1 MPPSSGGD
9 AKLNAKS
16 YANSSSGTQ
25 AFANLAAPDSNFY
38 SNPASSAAAGG
49 GWQGYAFKDTN
60 GSGTIR
66 YGGYMSQVFAA
77 ANVMAGK
84 KIGFVRKIIDGIDD
98 IDALYNQITKKRA
111 QYYEYHQGN
120 STT

>member
-1 MPPSSGGD
+1 
-9 AKLNAKS
+9 
-16 YANSSSGTQ
+16 
-25 AFANLAAPDSNFY
+25 
-38 SNPASSAAAGG
+38 
-49 GWQGYAFKDTN
+49 
-60 GSGTIR
+60 
-66 YGGYMSQVFAA
+66 MSQVFAA